1 MPIPIDYHLKTQIV
15 CAVNDIPYDVKHEE
29 AIQQI
34 DTFIDTYPN
43 YHTIASQGLP
53 TDERFIYDELN
64 DQWCRFMDFKTK
76 TLTITNNSI
85 IIDYK

>member
-1 MPIPIDYHLKTQIV
+1 MTSIKAQLACHYNQISY
-15 CAVNDIPYDVKHEE
+15 NIKHEE

-53 TDERFIYDELN
+53 TDERYIYDELN
-64 DQWCRFMDFKTK
+64 DQWCRFMDFNTK
-76 TLTITNNSI
+76 TITITNNSI
-85 IIDYK
+85 SINSK

>member
-1 MPIPIDYHLKTQIV
+1 MTSIKAQLACHYNQ
-15 CAVNDIPYDVKHEE
+15 IPYNIKHEE

-53 TDERFIYDELN
+53 TDERYIYDELN
-64 DQWCRFMDFKTK
+64 DQWCRFMDFNTK
-76 TLTITNNSI
+76 TITITNNSI
-85 IIDYK
+85 SINSK

>member
-1 MPIPIDYHLKTQIV
+1 MTSIKAQLV
-15 CAVNDIPYDVKHEE
+15 CHYNQIPYNIKHEE

-53 TDERFIYDELN
+53 TDERYIYDELN
-64 DQWCRFMDFKTK
+64 DQWCRFMDFNTK
-76 TLTITNNSI
+76 TITITNNSI
-85 IIDYK
+85 SINSK

>member
-1 MPIPIDYHLKTQIV
+1 MTSIKAQLV
-15 CAVNDIPYDVKHEE
+15 CHYNQIPYNIKHEE

-53 TDERFIYDELN
+53 TDERYIYDELN
-64 DQWCRFMDFKTK
+64 DQWCRFMDFNTK

-85 IIDYK
+85 IINSK